1 MAKNKAGKNQT
12 VKNSQYW
19 ENRIANNIW
28 KEYNNLE
35 ERNRELLNIYQ
46 TASKNVR
53 NELYELAE
61 KYSKDGVLSRTEM
74 YREKHLK
81 ELEAKYIAIAEELG
95 EKVEQTATNN
105 MIAAFQNVY
114 TLTMDNLEVQEFSIP
129 AKKTMNAILREPWKG
144 SNFSNRLWGGDGTAG
159 QMQKLVRALDS
170 VLVYGLQ
177 TGKSVTQMAVELN
190 NVMHKGFNTA
200 LTLVRS
206 ESIHY
211 MNQAALMGYKDAGIM
226 YVQILAAVDERTC
239 EDCGKYHEKIYPID
253 KCPILPFHPN
263 CRCTII
269 PVTDEKLIEEMEYKY
284 NNAASA
290 SVRNTNT
297 PVKFNENYD
306 YSIRIN
312 GMPEKVNM
320 SISECARKVAELGS
334 NDGNEHMYLVNTKN
348 GAADYYE
355 KGIVGEVGGTEF
367 WEFVDKHKYERFA
380 FVHNHNTDGYFSETD
395 MRTLLRTEQID
406 VMIAVR
412 NDAVI
417 YLAEKGYDVPK
428 SGFFD
433 DMFEK
438 ELRKLNDDVRRGKVS
453 AYDRNIKREEII
465 VDGLLK
471 KYTKAGKLVEINGQK

>member
-12 VKNSQYW
+12 VKNSRYW

-81 ELEAKYIAIAEELG
+81 ELEIKYIAIAEELG

-129 AKKTMNAILREPWKG
+129 AKKTMNSILKEPWKG

-206 ESIHY
+206 EAIHY

-269 PVTDEKLIEEMEYKY
+269 PVTDE
-284 NNAASA
+284 SA
-290 SVRNTNT
+290 I
-297 PVKFNENYD
+297 K
-306 YSIRIN
+306 
-312 GMPEKVNM
+312 K
-320 SISECARKVAELGS
+320 
-334 NDGNEHMYLVNTKN
+334 
-348 GAADYYE
+348 YE
-355 KGIVGEVGGTEF
+355 KENGIV
-367 WEFVDKHKYERFA
+367 
-380 FVHNHNTDGYFSETD
+380 
-395 MRTLLRTEQID
+395 
-406 VMIAVR
+406 
-412 NDAVI
+412 
-417 YLAEKGYDVPK
+417 
-428 SGFFD
+428 
-433 DMFEK
+433 
-438 ELRKLNDDVRRGKVS
+438 
-453 AYDRNIKREEII
+453 
-465 VDGLLK
+465 
-471 KYTKAGKLVEINGQK
+471 